1 MKLNITL
8 LAAAAAITLLSC
20 KKETATEQTQSV
32 ETAPV
37 KTYTNLEK
45 ANWFLGEWGNSSK
58 EGELT
63 ERWNKEN
70 DSVFHGE
77 SYFVVGG
84 KDTVFA
90 EHVRLEDA
98 NGKLAYIV
106 TVPNQN
112 NDEPV
117 RFDMTS
123 ATDSQ
128 IVFENPKHDYP
139 NKIVYNKIG
148 NDSLVAEI
156 FGIQKGK
163 PATEKFAMKKN
174 K

>member
-1 MKLNITL
+1 MKNIS
-8 LAAAAAITLLSC
+8 LALISLLSLSAG
-20 KKETATEQTQSV
+20 KKAE
-32 ETAPV
+32 PV
-37 KTYTNLEK
+37 KEDAANSPTYEQLEK
-45 ANWFLGEWGNSSK
+45 AQWFIGTWGNTST

-63 ERWNKEN
+63 ESWRKEN

-77 SYFVVGG
+77 SYFVTGG

-90 EHVRLEDA
+90 EHVKLQEA
-98 NGKLAYIV
+98 TGKLSYIV

-112 NDEPV
+112 NAEPV
-117 RFDMTS
+117 QFDATS
-123 ATDSQ
+123 VTDTQ

-139 NKIVYNKIG
+139 SKIVYKKVG

-163 PATEKFAMKKN
+163 PASEKFAMKKR
-174 K
+174 